1 MRIRTYATLRDL
13 MGVSA
18 IDLPLT
24 ERTTIGHVLHR
35 LVASYPPLG
44 KKLWDDE
51 GKLAGFVTVLLNG
64 RSVEYLQGL
73 ETPVA
78 GDDSIS
84 LFPPVGG
91 G

>member
-18 IDLPLT
+18 IDLPLA
-24 ERTTIGHVLHR
+24 ERTTIGYVLHR
-35 LVASYPPLG
+35 LVESYPALG
-44 KKLWDDE
+44 HKLWDA
-51 GKLAGFVTVLLNG
+51 GGASTGFVTVLLNG
-64 RSVEYLQGL
+64 RSVEYLKGQ

-78 GDDSIS
+78 DDDTIS